1 MPYRSYLL
9 KMPEVGVKVVCC
21 LSLFDAL
28 CMFYGVNPD
37 QRNVIE
43 IKES

>member
-1 MPYRSYLL
+1 MPYAGYSFIDAE
-9 KMPEVGVKVVCC
+9 PSSKVIC

-43 IKES
+43 TKES